1 LTKPR
6 NRETTTTTPP
16 VSNFSTAFF
25 VYGSGVIYKQT
36 SKQTMAT
43 TTASP
48 SSQQSAIQSA
58 ISKLQELGIN
68 FLAIDFDQ
76 TILDI
81 HTGGRWTGSLEELIP
96 HVRPVFAQLIQAA
109 LLNNIHVAIC
119 TFTSQIK
126 LVRGVLDYMVGIEA
140 AQKIPI
146 RGGDRSWQ
154 YKGGSLEGKQ
164 PHMASAVEELET
176 TRRELYYDT
185 VLVEISKKTTL
196 LIDDDSKNIRFA
208 LVDQTRAIWLN
219 PKKPH
224 LLLQDIIKLV

>member
-1 LTKPR
+1 
-6 NRETTTTTPP
+6 
-16 VSNFSTAFF
+16 
-25 VYGSGVIYKQT
+25 
-36 SKQTMAT
+36 MAT
-43 TTASP
+43 TAASP
-48 SSQQSAIQSA
+48 SSQQSTSTTLTPSAIQSA

-81 HTGGRWTGSLEELIP
+81 HTGGRWTDSLEELLP

-109 LLNNIHVAIC
+109 LQNNIHVAIC

-126 LVRGVLDYMVGIEA
+126 LVRGVLDYMVGIDA

-154 YKGGSLEGKQ
+154 YNNGVGGGSLEGKQ

-176 TRRELYYDT
+176 RREYYDT
-185 VLVEISKKTTL
+185 VVEISKKTTL